1 MGLKIDTKRAIQDA
15 VDDQKPFVRGNLSG
29 QFVREGVT
37 MGRLP
42 EEYVKIFRQQQEL
55 GLVHFV
61 IYSRLT
67 PIAWVLYS
75 GSWIIPDVK
84 YSVSTTN
91 HQNVVR
97 TAIDNFDYYN
107 KLVSH

>member
-42 EEYVKIFRQQQEL
+42 EEYVKILRSQQETHT
-55 GLVHFV
+55 VHFV
-61 IYSRLT
+61 IYSYGT

-75 GSWIIPDVK
+75 GSWVVPDVY
-84 YSVSTTN
+84 YSTSTKH
-91 HQNVVR
+91 HQDVVKV
-97 TAIDNFDYYN
+97 AIDNYDHYN
-107 KLVSH
+107 KFGY